1 MQVPRL
7 FLALRFAA
15 RGPAARGKIL
25 SSLHP
30 ALIPQHAS
38 APRKRAGL
46 LSFVPG
52 GTRQH
57 VYL

>member
-30 ALIPQHAS
+30 ALIQHAS